1 MAPRLFADLEEYP
14 EAQKRLRIYKV
25 ERQEVRGRGTS
36 KYYSRMAAEF
46 KGMSTFVGI
55 DIGAKTFEV
64 VVRKN
69 DKNSVVKSYKQTS
82 KDHQKL
88 AERLLKLDP
97 ACIVME
103 ATGIYYLN
111 LAVALHDS
119 GLKVSVINP
128 KSFNHFA
135 QLKLSNSKTDGIDAA
150 LLAEYAQRMTPR
162 LWVAPDPEQLSL
174 RDIGRQINRLVG
186 RRTEAKNNLHALK
199 SKNTTYQPL
208 IDDELEGIE
217 YLDVRI
223 ERLRNMA
230 VEIIKAEE
238 ALAQQLENLT
248 AAVGIGINSAV
259 MIIAELI
266 LLPEHLKS
274 SQVSR
279 FAGLDVRLNQSGT
292 SINKPGRLSKAGN
305 AYLRTALFMPALS
318 AANNDPNA
326 KAFYQSLIQRGKKKM
341 QALCAVMRKMLTGIW
356 ACLKTN
362 TPFDSSKLF
371 SEEHKKACA

>member
-1 MAPRLFADLEEYP
+1 
-14 EAQKRLRIYKV
+14 
-25 ERQEVRGRGTS
+25 
-36 KYYSRMAAEF
+36 
-46 KGMSTFVGI
+46 MSTFIGI
-55 DIGAKTFEV
+55 DIGATAFEV
-64 VVRKN
+64 VIRKN
-69 DKNSVVKSYKQTS
+69 DKNGAVKSYQQTP
-82 KDHQKL
+82 KDHEKL
-88 AERLLKLDP
+88 AAQLLKLDP
-97 ACIVME
+97 ACVVME

-111 LAVALHDS
+111 LAVVLFNS

-128 KSFNHFA
+128 NSFNHFA
-135 QLKLSNSKTDGIDAA
+135 KLTLTHSKTDGIDAA

-162 LWVAPDPEQLSL
+162 LWTAPDPKLLSL

-199 SKNTTYQPL
+199 AKNTTYQPL

-217 YLDVRI
+217 YLEIRI

-230 VEIIKAEE
+230 LEIITDDE
-238 ALAQQLENLT
+238 ALKQKLENLT
-248 AAVGIGINSAV
+248 AAIGIGINSAI
-259 MIIAELI
+259 MIICELE

-274 SQVSR
+274 SQVTR
-279 FAGLDVRLNQSGT
+279 FAGLDVRLTQSGT

-318 AANNDPNA
+318 AVTHDPNA
-326 KAFYQSLIQRGKKKM
+326 RAFYQSLTQRGKKKK

-356 ACLKTN
+356 ACLKLN
-362 TPFDSSKLF
+362 IPFDSSKLF

>member
-1 MAPRLFADLEEYP
+1 
-14 EAQKRLRIYKV
+14 
-25 ERQEVRGRGTS
+25 
-36 KYYSRMAAEF
+36 
-46 KGMSTFVGI
+46 MSSFVGI
-55 DIGAKTFEV
+55 DIGATAFEV
-64 VVRKN
+64 VIRKN
-69 DKNSVVKSYKQTS
+69 DKNGAVKNYQQTP
-82 KDHQKL
+82 KDHEKL
-88 AERLLKLDP
+88 AAQLLKLDP
-97 ACIVME
+97 ACVVME

-111 LAVALHDS
+111 LAVVLFNS

-128 KSFNHFA
+128 NSFNHFA
-135 QLKLSNSKTDGIDAA
+135 KLTLTHSKTDGIDAA

-162 LWVAPDPEQLSL
+162 LWTAPDPKYLSL
-174 RDIGRQINRLVG
+174 REIGRQINRLVG
-186 RRTEAKNNLHALK
+186 RRTEAKNNLHALEA
-199 SKNTTYQPL
+199 KNITYQPL
-208 IDDELEGIE
+208 IDDELEGIK

-223 ERLRNMA
+223 ERMRNLA
-230 VEIIKAEE
+230 LEIMQDDEVLSQK
-238 ALAQQLENLT
+238 LENLT
-248 AAVGIGINSAV
+248 AATGIGINSAI
-259 MIIAELI
+259 MIICELE
-266 LLPEHLKS
+266 LLPNHLKS

-305 AYLRTALFMPALS
+305 SYLRTALFMPALS
-318 AANNDPNA
+318 AATHDSIT

>member
-1 MAPRLFADLEEYP
+1 
-14 EAQKRLRIYKV
+14 
-25 ERQEVRGRGTS
+25 
-36 KYYSRMAAEF
+36 
-46 KGMSTFVGI
+46 MSTFIGI
-55 DIGAKTFEV
+55 DIGATTFEV

-69 DKNSVVKSYKQTS
+69 DKNGAVKSYKQTP
-82 KDHQKL
+82 KNHEKL
-88 AERLLKLDP
+88 ADQLLKLNP
-97 ACIVME
+97 ACVVME

-111 LAVALHDS
+111 LAVVLFNS

-135 QLKLSNSKTDGIDAA
+135 KLKLTNSKTDGIDAA

-162 LWVAPDPEQLSL
+162 LWAAPDPKYLSL

-186 RRTEAKNNLHALK
+186 RRTEAKNNLHALRAK
-199 SKNTTYQPL
+199 DTTYQPL
-208 IDDELEGIE
+208 IDDEIEGIE
-217 YLDVRI
+217 YLDFRI
-223 ERLRNMA
+223 ERMRNMA
-230 VEIIKAEE
+230 LEIIKTDE
-238 ALAQQLENLT
+238 ALSRKLDNLT
-248 AAVGIGINSAV
+248 AAIGIGINSAI
-259 MIIAELI
+259 MIICELE
-266 LLPEHLKS
+266 LLPSHLKS

-279 FAGLDVRLNQSGT
+279 FAGLDVSLTQSGT

-318 AANNDPNA
+318 AATNDPNA
-326 KAFYQSLIQRGKKKM
+326 KAFYQSLVLRGKKKM

-356 ACLKTN
+356 ACLQTN

>member
-1 MAPRLFADLEEYP
+1 MG
-14 EAQKRLRIYKV
+14 I
-25 ERQEVRGRGTS
+25 
-36 KYYSRMAAEF
+36 
-46 KGMSTFVGI
+46 FVGI
-55 DIGAKTFEV
+55 DIGATAFEV
-64 VVRKN
+64 VIRKN
-69 DKNSVVKSYKQTS
+69 DKNGAVKSYQQTP
-82 KDHQKL
+82 KDHEKL
-88 AERLLKLDP
+88 AAQLLKLDP
-97 ACIVME
+97 ACVVME

-111 LAVALHDS
+111 LAVVLFNS

-128 KSFNHFA
+128 NSFNHFA
-135 QLKLSNSKTDGIDAA
+135 KLTLTHSKTDGIDAA
-150 LLAEYAQRMTPR
+150 LLAEYAHRMTPR
-162 LWVAPDPEQLSL
+162 LWTAPDPKLLSL

-186 RRTEAKNNLHALK
+186 RRTEAKNNLHALQAK
-199 SKNTTYQPL
+199 DSTYQPL

-217 YLDVRI
+217 YLEFRI
-223 ERLRNMA
+223 ERMRNMA
-230 VEIIKAEE
+230 LEIIANNENLK
-238 ALAQQLENLT
+238 QKLENLT

-259 MIIAELI
+259 MIIGELE

-279 FAGLDVRLNQSGT
+279 FAGLDVRLTQSGT

-318 AANNDPNA
+318 AATHDANVR
-326 KAFYQSLIQRGKKKM
+326 AFYQSLIQRGKKKM

-356 ACLKTN
+356 ACLKLN